1 MDERQ
6 SKFYFFIRKFESCY
20 IELYYTIYI
29 YTIYIYTIYIY
40 TIYIYC
46 DYPAAINKFALRRL
60 R

>member
-6 SKFYFFIRKFESCY
+6 FKFYFFIRKFESCY

-40 TIYIYC
+40 C